1 MDNFSP
7 FITYPGLFLQSQQS
21 KWAVHGQPTLPTPV
35 PLGGTDF
42 HSQFRSPNHQSIIYS
57 INYHKTP
64 QFSPQNRG
72 SGLST
77 GSPLILHRFQFLK
90 PISIAI
96 PGLIHTNIEFK
107 AKILELRT
115 QTAPKAAT
123 AAPWLKSFVTIRSQA
138 LGPIKRPLTASKQPK
153 HGKTL
158 KNWNKTQVGRK
169 SYLLELSKTRKPG
182 VHT

>member
-1 MDNFSP
+1 MAISHKPGTVFNSP
-7 FITYPGLFLQSQQS
+7 ETQQ
-21 KWAVHGQPTLPTPV
+21 WAVHGQPTCPTSV
-35 PLGGTDF
+35 PPFAIEFLTYF
-42 HSQFRSPNHQSIIYS
+42 LSYKHQSIIYS

-158 KNWNKTQVGRK
+158 KNGNKTQVGRK
-169 SYLLELSKTRKPG
+169 SYLLELSKTRKPR
-182 VHT
+182 VHA